1 MEKVLDFSESVSS
14 SLISREYIV
23 LPLHTHTHKS
33 SVPFLLPLAQGYPLE
48 GNCTEN
54 ISVPLAPLCRGWG
67 SFPLKETFELALKA
81 GTQQLEN
88 GREKAF
94 LAKGTAG
101 GKA

>member
-1 MEKVLDFSESVSS
+1 MEKVLDFSEPISS

-23 LPLHTHTHKS
+23 LPLHKKKKKN
-33 SVPFLLPLAQGYPLE
+33 SVPFLFPLAQGYPLE

-54 ISVPLAPLCRGWG
+54 ISVPLALFCRGWG

-94 LAKGTAG
+94 LAEGTAG